1 MKRLLPIVSVL
12 LCMLAS
18 CNRYAKYEAMLYP
31 IESISASRPDSALRL
46 YEALAPQMEGAPVRV
61 KMYYDMMITKNMVN
75 SGAQFTSDSMIR
87 AVADFYDSHG
97 EDSHRMLSRCLLGCV
112 NLRMGNTP
120 EASSTSSRQPA
131 VPTLPPPAATTT
143 CWGRSTHCWRTHISR
158 PCCRATCLR
167 RRASAI
173 VTP

>member
-1 MKRLLPIVSVL
+1 MSLCIDILLAVKVNFLTFASMKRLLPIAFALFFMIV
-12 LCMLAS
+12 S

-97 EDSHRMLSRCLLGCV
+97 EDSHRMLSRCLLG
-112 NLRMGNTP
+112 
-120 EASSTSSRQPA
+120 
-131 VPTLPPPAATTT
+131 
-143 CWGRSTHCWRTHISR
+143 
-158 PCCRATCLR
+158 
-167 RRASAI
+167 
-173 VTP
+173 